1 MAADP
6 NHSVF
11 FPATWLFLLRP
22 FSSAVRAGF
31 LASALALPLL
41 VFAGLRG
48 LRLSPF
54 AAATAA
60 AAAAASGPAQ
70 SLASFP
76 STGWIVA
83 LFLPYLALVGSP
95 TRRSAML
102 AGVVLGLAILSGE
115 PVMAIEFCLLG
126 ALFAAVRGRATT
138 VWNAARSLGLP
149 VGIGILVGAP
159 QIVAAAGLFGETVRG
174 GGLPTSSGPAYFS
187 VRPLRAFSVLWPGLF
202 GDVMSPDRA
211 GYWGKAFFDA
221 GLPYIF
227 SLAIGTAALL
237 LLPAASRDRL
247 GRRLLLLAGVA
258 AIASCGRFLPGG
270 ERFLALPGVSSLRYP
285 EKWLFFAA
293 LAALAAA
300 AVGLER
306 LRSGDRGA
314 RKSVIVS
321 AAVVASASLAAAA
334 AIGALP
340 GFSFRRLLAA
350 RIVSPDLAASS
361 RPILSA
367 ISNDFLQVAGYSF
380 LAGAAAL
387 FVRPAGRAAVAVAAL
402 LLFELFTRGFDS
414 LPFAP
419 KSFYDAAPEAARI
432 ATRAGGRTYFDR
444 EEQIALD
451 PLRPM
456 RPAVWGLSFAGN
468 NDIDRFS
475 PQRSFFFSLD
485 LSRLSFAE
493 PRKAALLRLAGVRS
507 VSTIDPA
514 AAVVP
519 GMEPLAETSAGRVLR
534 ELSGGRR
541 LRVVFG
547 ARVVPNGSS
556 ARAALADPAFD
567 SESEA
572 ILEGAAP
579 RLTAE
584 GFGGASAVETGPDRE
599 VVEATASSPAL
610 LVRSETFDPNWTAR
624 IDGREVRVVPADFAF
639 QAVALPAGRH
649 RIVFRY
655 RNPLVLWGMFASLA
669 TLFGCA
675 IALRGMRGGR
685 PRG

>member
-11 FPATWLFLLRP
+11 FPATWLSLLRP
-22 FSSAVRAGF
+22 FSSAMRAGF
-31 LASALALPLL
+31 VASALALPLL
-41 VFAGLRG
+41 VYAGLRG

-54 AAATAA
+54 SASVIAA
-60 AAAAASGPAQ
+60 AAAVSGPAL

-95 TRRSAML
+95 TRKSAAL

-115 PVMAIEFCLLG
+115 PVMSIELSLLG
-126 ALFAAVRGRATT
+126 ALFAVFRGHAATAGG
-138 VWNAARSLGLP
+138 AARSVVVP
-149 VGIGILVGAP
+149 VAVGALVGAP
-159 QIVAAAGLFGETVRG
+159 QIVAAAGLIGRTVRG
-174 GGLPTSSGPAYFS
+174 AGLPASSGPAYFS

-211 GYWGKAFFDA
+211 GYWGRAFFDA

-285 EKWLFFAA
+285 EKWLFFACV
-293 LAALAAA
+293 AALAAA

-306 LRSGDRGA
+306 LRSGDPGA
-314 RKSVIVS
+314 RKLVIAS
-321 AAVVASASLAAAA
+321 AAVVTSVSLAAAA
-334 AIGALP
+334 AVGAAP
-340 GFSFRRLLAA
+340 GFSLRSLLAA

-361 RPILSA
+361 RSILAA
-367 ISNDFLQVAGYSF
+367 ISNDFLQVAGYA
-380 LAGAAAL
+380 LLGGAAAL
-387 FVRPAGRAAVAVAAL
+387 FVRPAGRAAAAIAAL

-414 LPFAP
+414 LSFAP
-419 KSFYDAAPEAARI
+419 ASFYDTAPPAALSARK
-432 ATRAGGRTYFDR
+432 TGGRLFYDR
-444 EEQIALD
+444 EAEVALD

-475 PQRSFFFSLD
+475 PRRSFFFSLD
-485 LSRLSFAE
+485 LSRLSFAD
-493 PRKAALLRLAGVRS
+493 PRKAALLRLAGVTS
-507 VSTIDPA
+507 VSTSDPA
-514 AAVVP
+514 AARVA

-534 ELSGGRR
+534 GLPGGRR

-547 ARVVPNGSS
+547 ARVVPDENS

-567 SESEA
+567 PESEA

-579 RLTAE
+579 PLTAE
-584 GFGGASAVETGPDRE
+584 GFGGASAAEAGPDRE
-599 VVEATASSPAL
+599 VVDATASSPAL

-624 IDGREVRVVPADFAF
+624 LDGRETRVVPADFAF

-649 RIVFRY
+649 RIVFEY

-669 TLFGCA
+669 TLLGCA
-675 IALRGMRGGR
+675 ISLRGMRGGQSAE
-685 PRG
+685 

>member
-1 MAADP
+1 
-6 NHSVF
+6 
-11 FPATWLFLLRP
+11 
-22 FSSAVRAGF
+22 
-31 LASALALPLL
+31 
-41 VFAGLRG
+41 
-48 LRLSPF
+48 
-54 AAATAA
+54 
-60 AAAAASGPAQ
+60 
-70 SLASFP
+70 
-76 STGWIVA
+76 
-83 LFLPYLALVGSP
+83 
-95 TRRSAML
+95 ML

-126 ALFAAVRGRATT
+126 ALFGAVRGRAAT

-159 QIVAAAGLFGETVRG
+159 QIVAAAGLFGKTVRG
-174 GGLPTSSGPAYFS
+174 GGLPTSSGPAYLS
-187 VRPLRAFSVLWPGLF
+187 VRPASRIFGSLAGAVRGRDVARQARATGAKRSSMPG
-202 GDVMSPDRA
+202 A
-211 GYWGKAFFDA
+211 
-221 GLPYIF
+221 PYIF

-306 LRSGDRGA
+306 LRSGGRGA

-334 AIGALP
+334 AVGALP
-340 GFSFRRLLAA
+340 GFSFRSLLAA

-361 RPILSA
+361 RPILAA

-387 FVRPAGRAAVAVAAL
+387 FVRPAGRAAGAVAAL

-547 ARVVPNGSS
+547 ARVVPNESS

-567 SESEA
+567 PESEA

-579 RLTAE
+579 LLTAE

-655 RNPLVLWGMFASLA
+655 RNSLVLWGMFASLA

-675 IALRGMRGGR
+675 LALRGMRGGR
-685 PRG
+685 PRVRFSGVTSAPKV

>member
-11 FPATWLFLLRP
+11 FPATWLSLLRP
-22 FSSAVRAGF
+22 FSSAVSAGF
-31 LASALALPLL
+31 VASALALPLL

-54 AAATAA
+54 SASIIAA
-60 AAAAASGPAQ
+60 AAAVSGPAL

-95 TRRSAML
+95 SRKSTVL

-115 PVMAIEFCLLG
+115 PVVAIEFCFLG
-126 ALFAAVRGRATT
+126 ALFAAFRGRAAT
-138 VWNAARSLGLP
+138 VGKAARS
-149 VGIGILVGAP
+149 IGVPLAIGVLAGAP
-159 QIVAAAGLFGETVRG
+159 QIVAAAGLFGKTVRG
-174 GGLPTSSGPAYFS
+174 AGLPTSSGPAYFS

-237 LLPAASRDRL
+237 LLPAAARDRL
-247 GRRLLLLAGVA
+247 GRSLLLVAGVA
-258 AIASCGRFLPGG
+258 AVASLGRFFPGG
-270 ERFLALPGVSSLRYP
+270 SWLLSHPGFSSLRYP

-293 LAALAAA
+293 FAAIAAA
-300 AVGLER
+300 GVGLER
-306 LRSGDRGA
+306 LRSGDAFTR
-314 RKSVIVS
+314 RSVIAG
-321 AAVVASASLAAAA
+321 AAVVTAASAAAA
-334 AIGALP
+334 AVLRSAPGA
-340 GFSFRRLLAA
+340 SFRFLLAV

-361 RPILSA
+361 RSILAA
-367 ISNDFLQVAGYSF
+367 ISNDFLQVAGYAL

-387 FVRPAGRAAVAVAAL
+387 FLRPALRAAAAVAVL

-414 LPFAP
+414 LSFAP
-419 KSFYDAAPEAARI
+419 ASFYDIAPPAALSARKL
-432 ATRAGGRTYFDR
+432 GGRLFYDR
-444 EEQIALD
+444 EAEVALD

-475 PQRSFFFSLD
+475 PRRSFFFALD
-485 LSRLSFAE
+485 LSRLSFPD
-493 PRKAALLRLAGVRS
+493 PRKAALLRLAGVTS
-507 VSTIDPA
+507 ISTSDPA

-519 GMEPLAETSAGRVLR
+519 GMEPLSETSAGRVLR
-534 ELSGGRR
+534 RLAEGRR

-547 ARVVPNGSS
+547 ARVVPDETS
-556 ARAALADPAFD
+556 ARAALTDPAFD
-567 SESEA
+567 PESEA

-579 RLTAE
+579 PLTAE
-584 GFGGASAVETGPDRE
+584 GFGGASAAEAGPDRE
-599 VVEATASSPAL
+599 VVDATASSPAM
-610 LVRSETFDPNWTAR
+610 LVRSETFDPNWTALL
-624 IDGREVRVVPADFAF
+624 DGRETRVVPADFAF

-649 RIVFRY
+649 RIVFEY
-655 RNPLVLWGMFASLA
+655 RNPPVLWGMFVSLA
-669 TLFGCA
+669 TLLGCA
-675 IALRGMRGGR
+675 ISLRGMRGGR
-685 PRG
+685 SAG